1 MITLARGDLLADEVE
16 ALVNPVNTVGVIGK
30 GLALAFKRAYPA
42 KYAAYAAEANT
53 VRRAAENVNGIVL
66 VRKMEKTFTIAPF
79 TS

>member
-1 MITLARGDLLADEVE
+1 MITLARGDLVADEVE

-30 GLALAFKRAYPA
+30 GMALAFKRAYPA
-42 KYAAYAAEANT
+42 NYAAYAAEGNT